1 MKYSGLPLELSGHF
15 VKCPPMAHSWPY
27 PSGLLMS
34 YQAIISLYCGD
45 MPEWMNNKLDRR
57 PQKLPVKQY
66 TAEAN
71 PLIPVSAN

>member
-1 MKYSGLPLELSGHF
+1 
-15 VKCPPMAHSWPY
+15 
-27 PSGLLMS
+27 MS

-45 MPEWMNNKLDRR
+45 MPEWMNNKLDRL